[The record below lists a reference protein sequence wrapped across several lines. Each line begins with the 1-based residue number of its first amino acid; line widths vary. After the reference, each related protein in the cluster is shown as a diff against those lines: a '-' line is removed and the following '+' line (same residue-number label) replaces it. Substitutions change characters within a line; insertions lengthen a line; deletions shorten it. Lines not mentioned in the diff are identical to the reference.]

1 MGTSIASRNWKK
13 RSETAI
19 LGLCAALIT
28 AGLFSG
34 FGRSEQQSVQELLMR
49 RSDIIQWVWYS
60 ELTPEQGEEMLK
72 EIETHPLLGED
83 VAWLRKAEEGMG
95 FAYVLDMEILEWNR
109 TSRSCSGTCY
119 TAEIRWQL
127 EEYNQH
133 VTEEYSYRIRT
144 AEKNDGTVLLSE
156 FEAL

>member
-1 MGTSIASRNWKK
+1 
-13 RSETAI
+13 
-19 LGLCAALIT
+19 
-28 AGLFSG
+28 
-34 FGRSEQQSVQELLMR
+34 MR